1 MRRPM
6 RILALGAI
14 AAVGLVFAA
23 LPGNTPA
30 GIASSHREAPFISK
44 DPDAD
49 NTDVYAF
56 VSPDKPDTV
65 TLIANYIPFELP
77 SGGPNFNE
85 FANDVLYAIHIDN
98 DGDGREDITYE
109 FKFET
114 RIRNRNTFLYNTGP
128 ITSLDDPDWNMPQF
142 YSVTR
147 VERGRRTRVGGNLP
161 TPPVN
166 VGVRSTPNY
175 ESLAAAAVQ
184 TVGDTKVFAGQ
195 RDDPFFVDLGS
206 VFDLLGL
213 RPFNGAHVI
222 PQPTAP
228 GVDNVAGFNLHSI
241 AIQVPIKALTKDGK
255 MPEGPNDPRA
265 VIGVYASASR
275 QKVRVLDDSARDI
288 ESGPWVQVSRLANPL
303 VNEVIIPL
311 GRKDFWN
318 RQDPKDEEQFLRH
331 FQNPELA
338 GLVNALYPVLPDTP
352 VRDRADLVAVF
363 LTGIKGLNFTGDNK
377 AELLRLNMAIPPA
390 AQPKRLAALD
400 GDLAGFP
407 NGRRLTDDVVD
418 IEVRAVA
425 CGYGPILNQ
434 LLGLCNL
441 SPNNTLGDG
450 VDANDKPLL
459 KSFPYLSTPTSGYEG
474 LP

>member
-1 MRRPM
+1 MRLPKRF
-6 RILALGAI
+6 LALGAI

-23 LPGNTPA
+23 APGNSRT

-85 FANDVLYAIHIDN
+85 FANDVLYAIHVDN
-98 DGDGREDITYE
+98 NGDGDEDITYE

-128 ITSLDDPDWNMPQF
+128 ITSLDDSDWNLPQT

-147 VERGRRTRVGGNLP
+147 VDKNGRTRLGSNLP

-175 ESLAAAAVQ
+175 ESLAAAAVR

-206 VFDLLGL
+206 IFDLLGL
-213 RPFNGAHVI
+213 RPFNGAHTI
-222 PQPTAP
+222 PQPAAP
-228 GVDNVAGFNLHSI
+228 GVDNVAGFNLHAI
-241 AIQVPIKALTKDGK
+241 ALQIPIKSLTRDGV
-255 MPEGPNDPRA
+255 MPTGPDDPRA

-275 QKVRVLDDSARDI
+275 QRVRVLTETGVDIDSG
-288 ESGPWVQVSRLANPL
+288 SWVQVSRLANPL
-303 VNEVIIPL
+303 VNEVVIPL
-311 GRKDFWN
+311 GKKDFWN
-318 RQDPKDEEQFLRH
+318 RQPPKNEELFLRH

-338 GLVNALYPVLPDTP
+338 GLVNALYPVLPDAPTRN
-352 VRDRADLVAVF
+352 RDDLVAVF

-377 AELLRLNMAIPPA
+377 AELLRLNMAIPPT
-390 AQPKRLAALD
+390 AQPKRLGALE

-407 NGRRLTDDVVD
+407 NGRRLTDDAVD

-450 VDANDKPLL
+450 VDANDQPFL
-459 KSFPYLSTPTSGYEG
+459 KVFPYLATPTSGYEG